1 MAFVLLVVTA
11 ASAYDMANFGRYES
25 DNKRVME
32 LPNTGSRVVFMGNSI
47 TDFWPTN
54 SPEFFALNDF
64 IGRGISGQTT
74 YEMILR
80 FREDVVR
87 LNPAGVVILAGTN
100 DIAENLD
107 ILYNEERTL
116 GNILSM
122 AEIANANGI
131 QVFLSSVL
139 PVTNYGWKPSIT
151 NHKDKIEHL
160 NARIKE
166 YAEAHDMPYIDY
178 YSSLVHGDRDL
189 NYALTGDGV
198 HPNAEGY
205 RIMEGIVLPIIR
217 ERIKFEGAIIPEQ
230 VTLSGTA
237 LAEANPVVCT
247 KVTISAFEAFV
258 EMKAGGSLEIKNEDG
273 TPYFINDNQI
283 AEIGQPMQVA
293 KDGVYCVSLDF
304 LTKTASVKEVTSM
317 CVLNCFT
324 KKSMADLSYV
334 GEGTWSGDWNVNLK
348 MPWGDENRYR
358 LMMTIGGEQV
368 NWGYTFGADKEPD
381 GSAEYYNM
389 MRVEPASTWANTWRI
404 PKNFDGKTVH
414 VTAVLRG
421 QYTHCYSEVSSVAN
435 IGTDADKIIKQ
446 EGRAVVCLVDEA
458 VIYNVAGVKV
468 AVVSEGDAVTLP
480 DGIYVAE
487 SVTKVQKFI
496 IKN

>member
-1 MAFVLLVVTA
+1 MKILKSVAALAFALFALNAMAA
-11 ASAYDMANFGRYES
+11 NDIANFGRYEN
-25 DNKRVME
+25 DNKRVMG

-178 YSSLVHGDRDL
+178 YSSLVYGDRDL

-205 RIMEGIVLPIIR
+205 RIIEGIVLPIIR
-217 ERIKFEGAIIPEQ
+217 ELIKFEGAIIPEQ

-237 LAEANPVVCT
+237 LA
-247 KVTISAFEAFV
+247 
-258 EMKAGGSLEIKNEDG
+258 
-273 TPYFINDNQI
+273 
-283 AEIGQPMQVA
+283 
-293 KDGVYCVSLDF
+293 
-304 LTKTASVKEVTSM
+304 
-317 CVLNCFT
+317 
-324 KKSMADLSYV
+324 
-334 GEGTWSGDWNVNLK
+334 
-348 MPWGDENRYR
+348 
-358 LMMTIGGEQV
+358 
-368 NWGYTFGADKEPD
+368 
-381 GSAEYYNM
+381 
-389 MRVEPASTWANTWRI
+389 
-404 PKNFDGKTVH
+404 
-414 VTAVLRG
+414 
-421 QYTHCYSEVSSVAN
+421 
-435 IGTDADKIIKQ
+435 
-446 EGRAVVCLVDEA
+446 
-458 VIYNVAGVKV
+458 
-468 AVVSEGDAVTLP
+468 
-480 DGIYVAE
+480 
-487 SVTKVQKFI
+487 
-496 IKN
+496 

>member
-1 MAFVLLVVTA
+1 MRIIRLYALVALLLPCLNSVSAKQYQVESPSGKITA
-11 ASAYDMANFGRYES
+11 NIDCGYEMTYSVSYDGKEILSESPISISLSDGTVWGKNAKVSKAMRESVENIVENPFGQSSHIIDSYNGLTLRMKGGWSVEFRAYDDGLAYRFA
-25 DNKRVME
+25 
-32 LPNTGSRVVFMGNSI
+32 SI
-47 TDFWPTN
+47 
-54 SPEFFALNDF
+54 
-64 IGRGISGQTT
+64 QTKPF
-74 YEMILR
+74 EIVA
-80 FREDVVR
+80 EDVVR

-178 YSSLVHGDRDL
+178 YSSLVYGDRDL

-237 LAEANPVVCT
+237 LA
-247 KVTISAFEAFV
+247 
-258 EMKAGGSLEIKNEDG
+258 
-273 TPYFINDNQI
+273 
-283 AEIGQPMQVA
+283 
-293 KDGVYCVSLDF
+293 
-304 LTKTASVKEVTSM
+304 
-317 CVLNCFT
+317 
-324 KKSMADLSYV
+324 
-334 GEGTWSGDWNVNLK
+334 
-348 MPWGDENRYR
+348 
-358 LMMTIGGEQV
+358 
-368 NWGYTFGADKEPD
+368 
-381 GSAEYYNM
+381 
-389 MRVEPASTWANTWRI
+389 
-404 PKNFDGKTVH
+404 
-414 VTAVLRG
+414 
-421 QYTHCYSEVSSVAN
+421 
-435 IGTDADKIIKQ
+435 
-446 EGRAVVCLVDEA
+446 
-458 VIYNVAGVKV
+458 
-468 AVVSEGDAVTLP
+468 
-480 DGIYVAE
+480 
-487 SVTKVQKFI
+487 
-496 IKN
+496 